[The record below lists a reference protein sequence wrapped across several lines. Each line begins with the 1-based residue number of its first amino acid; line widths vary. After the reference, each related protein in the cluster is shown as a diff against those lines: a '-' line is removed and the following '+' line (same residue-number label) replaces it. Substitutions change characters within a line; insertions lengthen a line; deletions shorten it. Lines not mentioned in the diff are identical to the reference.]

1 MVKKDKYR
9 VFTIKVINLATP
21 KKQILLMKKIILLVA
36 SIFMFSALSFAQEAD
51 APVEEENVTSKM
63 EPKDRFMFNLT
74 FDNLFHKENNGFKTR
89 WSSRGAGMYYMYDIP
104 IMNSRVS
111 VAPGIG
117 FSHVSYYHNSQ
128 IMEDSSGT
136 SFDPIPNFKDSDEFK
151 QRKLAVN
158 YLEIPLELRFY
169 SKPNKKGNM
178 FKVAVGFRA
187 SLKLTAVSK
196 ENNKVNGYYKKI
208 KTKGY
213 QDVALF
219 RGGPTLR
226 IGYGGFN
233 IFAFYSVTELFNDN
247 GPNMTPFSIGFSITG
262 L

>member
-1 MVKKDKYR
+1 
-9 VFTIKVINLATP
+9 
-21 KKQILLMKKIILLVA
+21 MKKIILIVA
-36 SIFMFSALSFAQEAD
+36 SLFMFSTMSFAQDNEAP
-51 APVEEENVTSKM
+51 AEEEQIKTKM
-63 EPKDRFMFNLT
+63 QPRDRFMFNLT
-74 FDNLFHKENNGFKTR
+74 FENLFHKENNGFKTR
-89 WSSRGAGMYYMYDIP
+89 WSSRGAAMYYMHDIP
-104 IMNSRVS
+104 IKKSRVS
-111 VAPGIG
+111 IAPGIG

-128 IMEDSSGT
+128 IAEDSTGT
-136 SFDPIPNFKDSDEFK
+136 SFNPIPNFKDNDDFK

-158 YLEIPLELRFY
+158 YLDIPLELRFF
-169 SKPNKKGNM
+169 SKPNKKGNL

-226 IGYGGFN
+226 IGYAGFN
-233 IFAFYSVTELFNDN
+233 IFAFYSITELFNDN
-247 GPNMTPFSIGFSITG
+247 GPAMTPFSIGLSITG